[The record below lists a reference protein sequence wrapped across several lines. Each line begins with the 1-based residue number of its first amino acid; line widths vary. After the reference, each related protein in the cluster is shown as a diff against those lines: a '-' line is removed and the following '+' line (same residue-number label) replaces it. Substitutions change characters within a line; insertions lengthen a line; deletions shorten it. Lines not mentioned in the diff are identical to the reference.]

1 MVHNVVVDMAV
12 DNADLVDINFTIDY
26 LKAISPY
33 QMQKRIDSDKTNAL
47 VKMFREK
54 CGEASTISYI
64 NDFMNKTENAIVV
77 ASRFEV
83 PELDEALISK
93 WTQGKKV
100 GDSFLLHYMKCRQAI
115 KNNKDWS
122 DAQEK
127 EFCEKTLQHIELREE
142 LRKGRPPQFISS
154 RLQYCAILESLPESE
169 KRNELLNKVID
180 SLNGIS
186 ITSVKVQKEILE
198 AVSLSLLQSNA
209 EIGVRTR
216 EVTFKI
222 VDNALGDLQKE
233 ENMKRIKHE
242 LLPLISTILATG
254 FTDRAD

>member
-1 MVHNVVVDMAV
+1 M
-12 DNADLVDINFTIDY
+12 
-26 LKAISPY
+26 
-33 QMQKRIDSDKTNAL
+33 
-47 VKMFREK
+47 
-54 CGEASTISYI
+54 
-64 NDFMNKTENAIVV
+64 
-77 ASRFEV
+77 
-83 PELDEALISK
+83 
-93 WTQGKKV
+93 
-100 GDSFLLHYMKCRQAI
+100 
-115 KNNKDWS
+115 
-122 DAQEK
+122 
-127 EFCEKTLQHIELREE
+127 
-142 LRKGRPPQFISS
+142 
-154 RLQYCAILESLPESE
+154 
-169 KRNELLNKVID
+169 NKVID

-198 AVSLSLLQSNA
+198 AVSLSLLQSIA